1 MIIQPSQRAA
11 SYRLKRGTKLAEV
24 PPQPPTPSVPPLS
37 TLNGPFQ
44 LAEYLALKVK
54 HDPHDV
60 NGLVKVPAGDGSMD
74 GKGPDR
80 DVWIYEHLRRIP
92 IDLTPLITALLPICT
107 RETCPQMRSSEW
119 SYFCVAHGSGTRE
132 CSTIDYI
139 LHTLDSTVTL
149 LNNSKHFP
157 SRMHIPP
164 ASVSHF
170 PSIFRRLSRIFSHAY
185 FHHREAFIMAEVE
198 NSLYARFV
206 ELCEAYELVGE
217 RLLVIPKEVVSQFR
231 DDDEEDIGRGKGK
244 EKSSTHDETEDAKEP
259 VKISSGPS
267 KLAVRG
273 SSTFGRNQ
281 ILGRGKAARSTPAQ
295 DEDVA
300 EGSSSTPAANVTNA
314 VEEEE
319 NEEEEGHGEQKLR
332 SRSDSLSSSESTS
345 SVQTAVHVSDI
356 EALSQDI
363 ETEHVEDAS
372 PPPVAEFV
380 TREEKKDEE
389 EVTKDE
395 IDLLEDERKLQ
406 KEADM
411 APLPVAEEPKEEEA
425 EQEETRPVDET
436 RLAEQQVQPKS
447 GDQVALE
454 TFQEGDSS
462 RVKEDKEVDKEEEA
476 ELENVKSDDEEEE
489 KEATAS
495 EPPSKAPAPIV
506 VVPVVESS
514 SSNPPA
520 TSGISAQPES
530 KTAESAVQQE
540 QTSTTT
546 SAAPELGSTPTGE
559 TISEPSS
566 ESELETE
573 LSPLSPG
580 LFPATSSAEEKQDDK
595 KGSLSK
601 KRAKKAAQK
610 ARAKEREREVKA
622 QAQAQTEGEVPEN
635 SGETDKLESKK
646 DAQQEK

>member
-1 MIIQPSQRAA
+1 MIIQPPQGAS
-11 SYRLKRGTKLAEV
+11 SYRLKRGTKLSEV

-60 NGLVKVPAGDGSMD
+60 NGLVKVPVGDGSMD

-80 DVWIYEHLRRIP
+80 DVWIYEQLRRIP

-164 ASVSHF
+164 ASISHF

-217 RLLVIPKEVVSQFR
+217 RLLVIPKEVVNQFR
-231 DDDEEDIGRGKGK
+231 DDDEEDIGRDKGKGK
-244 EKSSTHDETEDAKEP
+244 ASTLDEKDDVKEP
-259 VKISSGPS
+259 AKIFNGAS

-273 SSTFGRNQ
+273 SSTLGHNEM
-281 ILGRGKAARSTPAQ
+281 LGRGKTGRLTLAR
-295 DEDVA
+295 DKDVA
-300 EGSSSTPAANVTNA
+300 EDSSFTPATNATDA
-314 VEEEE
+314 VEERE
-319 NEEEEGHGEQKLR
+319 NEEEGDHREIKLR
-332 SRSDSLSSSESTS
+332 SRSDSLSSLGSTG

-372 PPPVAEFV
+372 PPPVAEVV
-380 TREEKKDEE
+380 TEEEKKDEE
-389 EVTKDE
+389 EAPKDG
-395 IDLLEDERKLQ
+395 IDLLEDETKLQ
-406 KEADM
+406 KEADV
-411 APLPVAEEPKEEEA
+411 APLPVAEELKEEGA
-425 EQEETRPVDET
+425 EQETKPVEETRP
-436 RLAEQQVQPKS
+436 AEKQVQPKS
-447 GDQVALE
+447 DDQTTLE

-462 RVKEDKEVDKEEEA
+462 RVKEDKEVDKTKEA
-476 ELENVKSDDEEEE
+476 KLEDVRSDDEEEE
-489 KEATAS
+489 KEATSS
-495 EPPSKAPAPIV
+495 ELPFETPAPIK
-506 VVPVVESS
+506 VVPVVGSS
-514 SSNPPA
+514 SSKPLA
-520 TSGISAQPES
+520 TSEVPAQTES
-530 KTAESAVQQE
+530 KTVESASQQE

-546 SAAPELGSTPTGE
+546 SAIPELGPSPTVE
-559 TISEPSS
+559 TFSEPSS
-566 ESELETE
+566 ESELETDHSPLSLE
-573 LSPLSPG
+573 LSPS
-580 LFPATSSAEEKQDDK
+580 TSSAEEKQDDK

-610 ARAKEREREVKA
+610 ARAKEREREAKA
-622 QAQAQTEGEVPEN
+622 QAQAQIESEVPEN
-635 SGETDKLESKK
+635 SGETNKLENNK
-646 DAQQEK
+646 DTEKEK